1 MNIRSIR
8 TMAVAGMMALGASS
22 SKAVAQSA
30 QGIEKA
36 AQEIVTKDTI
46 KTVKGDVR
54 DARTI
59 LLKKYHGHFDG
70 SVKSGKVADGRL
82 KYTEKGKTILPPA
95 KNNGIAISADAGYV
109 NGKDLVN
116 GGIRVHGSAQ
126 TGNNVFDVTGVWAQ
140 KEPMTDW
147 VAKGSYTRLFPVNN
161 EFAVTAKAEAEGV
174 IHRVK
179 GGDSFGEAWPQ
190 ALVGG
195 QYTHKFDNGM
205 RLSAKAEAGAAFK
218 ITEKEHTF
226 HDIPGAKFVANG
238 EIEAGLNRT
247 SVFVSG
253 GRDAVMGNNVG
264 AGVRVNF

>member
-8 TMAVAGMMALGASS
+8 TLVAAGMMAIAAPST
-22 SKAVAQSA
+22 KAVAQSA
-30 QGIEKA
+30 KTIEKA

-46 KTVKGDVR
+46 KTVKGDVK
-54 DARTI
+54 DARTV

-70 SVKSGKVADGRL
+70 NVKSGKIADGKL
-82 KYTEKGKTILPPA
+82 TYTEKGKTILPE
-95 KNNGIAISADAGYV
+95 KSGKVAISADAGYV
-109 NGKDLVN
+109 NGKDLAN

-140 KEPMTDW
+140 KEPKTDW
-147 VAKGSYTRLFPVNN
+147 VAKASYTRLFPINQD
-161 EFAVTAKAEAEGV
+161 FALTAKGEAEGV

-205 RLSAKAEAGAAFK
+205 RVAAKAEAGAAFK

-226 HDIPGAKFVANG
+226 HDISSTKFVANA
-238 EIEAGLNRT
+238 EVEAGMNRT

-253 GRDAVMGNNVG
+253 GNDAVMGANVG
-264 AGVRVNF
+264 AGVRVKF